1 MSIWY
6 ADDLSALKG
15 FVNRQHK
22 LEVSKREVPNG
33 AAMFFQNLMKM
44 SFGVAGQLNR
54 KTAVDDLHYLLEEE
68 IPAEAKDNPFYE
80 VWLQDMAKI
89 SRLFCDVANHNGI
102 RVWIGS
108 KRGCA
113 RYHVD
118 NVPYR
123 LLVTY
128 AGKGTEW
135 LPEEASDRGAYAR
148 GEPNE
153 NIIKDHLAK
162 QFIEQW
168 DVAIF
173 RGGAS
178 GLLHRTPDPALQ
190 ANSIL
195 MRLERDV
202 HS

>member
-1 MSIWY
+1 M
-6 ADDLSALKG
+6 A
-15 FVNRQHK
+15 
-22 LEVSKREVPNG
+22 VP
-33 AAMFFQNLMKM
+33 
-44 SFGVAGQLNR
+44 R
-54 KTAVDDLHYLLEEE
+54 
-68 IPAEAKDNPFYE
+68 
-80 VWLQDMAKI
+80 
-89 SRLFCDVANHNGI
+89 
-102 RVWIGS
+102 
-108 KRGCA
+108 A

-128 AGKGTEW
+128 AGKGTKW
-135 LPEEASDRGAYAR
+135 LPEDASDRGAYAR

-153 NIIKDHLAK
+153 NIVKDHSAK

-168 DVAIF
+168 GVAIF

-195 MRLERDV
+195 VRLDRDV

>member
-1 MSIWY
+1 MGMALLTSFFVSVMRIRR
-6 ADDLSALKG
+6 LS
-15 FVNRQHK
+15 RQTFSHFNCSSSDC
-22 LEVSKREVPNG
+22 LIAVP
-33 AAMFFQNLMKM
+33 
-44 SFGVAGQLNR
+44 R
-54 KTAVDDLHYLLEEE
+54 
-68 IPAEAKDNPFYE
+68 
-80 VWLQDMAKI
+80 
-89 SRLFCDVANHNGI
+89 
-102 RVWIGS
+102 
-108 KRGCA
+108 A

-118 NVPYR
+118 NVPNR

-135 LPEEASDRGAYAR
+135 LPEDASVRGAYAR

-153 NIIKDHLAK
+153 KIIKDHSAK

-195 MRLERDV
+195 MRLDRDV
-202 HS
+202 HN

>member
-1 MSIWY
+1 MVLLTPFFVSVMRIRR
-6 ADDLSALKG
+6 LSRQTFSHFNCSSSDCLK
-15 FVNRQHK
+15 V
-22 LEVSKREVPNG
+22 
-33 AAMFFQNLMKM
+33 
-44 SFGVAGQLNR
+44 
-54 KTAVDDLHYLLEEE
+54 
-68 IPAEAKDNPFYE
+68 
-80 VWLQDMAKI
+80 
-89 SRLFCDVANHNGI
+89 
-102 RVWIGS
+102 GS
-108 KRGCA
+108 A

-153 NIIKDHLAK
+153 KIIKDHSAK

-195 MRLERDV
+195 MRLDRV
-202 HS
+202 